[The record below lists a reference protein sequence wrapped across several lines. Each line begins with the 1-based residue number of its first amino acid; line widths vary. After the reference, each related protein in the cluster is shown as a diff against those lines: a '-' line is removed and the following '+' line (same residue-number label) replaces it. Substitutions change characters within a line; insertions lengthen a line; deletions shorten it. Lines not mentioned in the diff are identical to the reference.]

1 MSEETAQKLFTRHQ
15 DALNRAILAAD
26 WARLTSDLA
35 KPIASEIV
43 AIPALHSRL
52 RRSRGNA
59 YSRIGDVD
67 SAEVEYSKGFGDAPY
82 SVRGDYLLDWAMASF
97 TRLFLPG
104 TTEAKRSACGR
115 CIHVLEAADDQ
126 ADYMRDAP
134 YLLASTHSIRAFVH
148 TYLGESGSARSDLES
163 IRPPTLPPGSTDDPE
178 LASFF
183 SQFPKA
189 LAAALE
195 QRNKTLLR
203 SICSAVLTG
212 GESARLD
219 VTSLPAGEYFATAL
233 LLRRDVPKFHDS
245 WWGLVRLAHELAPAF
260 PVLRQFAARMRTSAD
275 FARIAG
281 YVNSAVR

>member
-1 MSEETAQKLFTRHQ
+1 MSEETAHKLFTRHQ
-15 DALNRAILAAD
+15 DALNRAIIVAD
-26 WARLTSDLA
+26 SARLRSALA
-35 KPIASEIV
+35 NPIAAEIL

-59 YSRIGDVD
+59 YSRLGDLE
-67 SAEVEYSKGFGDAPY
+67 SAEAEYSKGFGDAPY

-104 TTEAKRSACGR
+104 PTETKRSACRR
-115 CIHVLEAADDQ
+115 CIHVLEAADEQ

-134 YLLASTHSIRAFVH
+134 YLIASTHSIRAFVH
-148 TYLGESGSARSDLES
+148 TYLGEPGNARPDLES

-195 QRNKTLLR
+195 QRDKTLLR

-212 GESARLD
+212 GESARLEA
-219 VTSLPAGEYFATAL
+219 TSLPAGEYFATAL

-245 WWGLVRLAHELAPAF
+245 WWGLVRLADELTPAF
-260 PVLRQFAARMRTSAD
+260 PVLRQFAARTRNSAD

-281 YVNSAVR
+281 YVNSACR